1 MVLPPPVPAENE
13 ISFKTKISNS
23 RNEEWLL
30 KDKGF
35 GGGGDKK
42 VLKLDCN
49 DVCTTSNILKTT
61 ELCTCTLIGWI
72 WWYMNY
78 ILAKLVRQKVLLVEN
93 KKKHNE
99 IDYHID
105 FEPELIN

>member
-1 MVLPPPVPAENE
+1 
-13 ISFKTKISNS
+13 
-23 RNEEWLL
+23 
-30 KDKGF
+30 
-35 GGGGDKK
+35 
-42 VLKLDCN
+42 
-49 DVCTTSNILKTT
+49 
-61 ELCTCTLIGWI
+61 
-72 WWYMNY
+72 MNY